1 MTDSQRVI
9 YLHMGGNSMA
19 KPTQPEVEAIDLYAL
34 EDTGL
39 NDVAGILIS
48 MNADQEY
55 LGTQTELF
63 DSFIKQGGRVALN
76 GHPVVKFLPKQ
87 GDFRALH
94 YAAPEELF
102 LTPGDAH
109 PVWEGVDLIDASM
122 RKGVT
127 GFYARGYTLNHP
139 AGALITT
146 RIGQNRLPV
155 AYVYPYGLG
164 RVLIHPGIEPAVFL
178 TDANTAAR
186 IHPQR
191 IEWLMNR

>member
-1 MTDSQRVI
+1 
-9 YLHMGGNSMA
+9 MA
-19 KPTQPEVEAIDLYAL
+19 LT
-34 EDTGL
+34 
-39 NDVAGILIS
+39 
-48 MNADQEY
+48 
-55 LGTQTELF
+55 
-63 DSFIKQGGRVALN
+63 

-87 GDFRALH
+87 GDFRPLH
-94 YAAPEELF
+94 YSAPAELF

-109 PVWEGVDLIDASM
+109 PVWAGVDLIDASM

-155 AYVYPYGLG
+155 DYVYSHGLG

-178 TDANTAAR
+178 QDNNTAAR
-186 IHPQR
+186 IHPQL
-191 IEWLMNR
+191 IEWLKNS